1 MNRLLTRPSL
11 IARAVSLAAAAVT
24 VIVVILLLQGGP
36 TYTLKLDM
44 ANANGIRPGSQVL
57 LGGVSVGTVG
67 SIDLGPHDRVIETL
81 ALDPKQIRIGRGAT
95 AHLLAANLLGEE
107 YVALQP
113 GNPAQPLPSGS
124 TLPISAVTVP
134 TDLDQ
139 IINVLDS
146 DTQTALATLI
156 NEAGVAFAGRK
167 RSVSAILR
175 QIPLSVPLATNLLTQ
190 LVHDNHTL
198 ADVIA
203 SGNQLITRVD
213 LQRSDLGHLIGSA
226 SGAARSAALRAGQ
239 LRQSLIAAP
248 RALGTIQRLLV
259 SAGATAR
266 ALTRPAGEIAATA
279 APLDL
284 VLREIGPFQRAA
296 VPALNRAAAV
306 APLLTRLGEQATPT
320 VRRAVPTLT
329 AVSNTAKI
337 LQPLSYWLGADIGTG
352 PGIDGVLG
360 VIQGWAQAIQFRDG
374 LGHEFQGQVNLD
386 PSLIVKLAN
395 MGTTSAAAKRA
406 NRRAVQ
412 KIVERAKPTSPGPS
426 IHVSPPA
433 APSNPVVSGITGG
446 LHGVVTTLGGVMGA
460 LHGLLGSL
468 SHGGGQPQNPSSPPP
483 PPKNLA
489 GLLGYLLGK

>member
-44 ANANGIRPGSQVL
+44 ANASGIRPGSQVL

-67 SIDLGPHDRVIETL
+67 SIYLGPHDRVIETL
-81 ALDPKQIRIGRGAT
+81 ALDPKQIRVGRGAT

-124 TLPISAVTVP
+124 TLPSSAVTVP
-134 TDLDQ
+134 T
-139 IINVLDS
+139 INVLDS

-226 SGAARSAALRAGQ
+226 SGAARTAALRAGQ

-248 RALGTIQRLLV
+248 QALGTIQRLLV
-259 SAGATAR
+259 SAGRTAR
-266 ALTRPAGEIAATA
+266 DLTTPAREIAATA
-279 APLDL
+279 APLQQ
-284 VLREIGPFQRAA
+284 VLREIGPFQQAA

-320 VRRAVPTLT
+320 IRRAVPTLA

-360 VIQGWAQAIQFRDG
+360 VVQGWAQAIQFRDG

-412 KIVERAKPTSPGPS
+412 KIVERAKPKLPVASARVPLPS
-426 IHVSPPA
+426 AKP
-433 APSNPVVSGITGG
+433 NPIANGLSSG
-446 LHGVVTTLGGVMGA
+446 LHSVATTLGGVVGA
-460 LHGLLGSL
+460 LHGVLGSL